1 MEEIVDSNQL
11 HADKAFYNTLSR
23 SQQISLTRRIEFEY
37 EVMNLKGCV
46 LLEYIENK
54 RISIGSHY
62 ILTFQLI
69 TQIFPI
75 FFYYSSLTRYNL
87 ETSLAK
93 RPTKPARQLD
103 GAIVWLGSSLQRVET
118 WRGRGSSQVDGD
130 AVSTLWRGIVFFDT
144 SFY

>member
-69 TQIFPI
+69 TQILFL
-75 FFYYSSLTRYNL
+75 FSSI
-87 ETSLAK
+87 
-93 RPTKPARQLD
+93 
-103 GAIVWLGSSLQRVET
+103 IVHWPV
-118 WRGRGSSQVDGD
+118 
-130 AVSTLWRGIVFFDT
+130 II
-144 SFY
+144 